1 MYGVPTARSVCVGV
15 MLLAQSVIRI
25 MQLWIYGDEGDGEE
39 HPFGWR
45 WRGTAG
51 QHSFW
56 GSCSRSAAVD
66 SDRASAETSPWL

>member
-1 MYGVPTARSVCVGV
+1 MFR
-15 MLLAQSVIRI
+15 LLEVFALESCSSPSVIRI

-39 HPFGWR
+39 HPFS
-45 WRGTAG
+45 TAG

-56 GSCSRSAAVD
+56 GSCSHSAAVD